1 MRQQKR
7 ISRRQF
13 LIGAAGV
20 SILTCGGAGVLAL
33 RQPAI
38 EFNELSCDQAAS
50 DQGKVLVT
58 YASQFGSTGGVAA
71 AIAQALCE
79 SGVAAEVKFVS
90 NVTDLSAYRA
100 VIVGAPVH
108 ADEWMPEAVTFV
120 ETNRNLLSRL
130 PVAYFLTCMTLGL
143 TNQPEARQK
152 MAGVLEKVQKQIPGV
167 TPVDKGLFA
176 GALDYSKMSYFMRV
190 MYQTFA
196 EDDTEGDFRDWNAIR
211 AWTDAVRP
219 KLLGNG

>member
-1 MRQQKR
+1 MSQQKR

-20 SILTCGGAGVLAL
+20 SILACGGASALAL
-33 RQPAI
+33 RQPPL
-38 EFNELSCDQAAS
+38 EFSELGCDQAAS

-71 AIAQALCE
+71 AIARTLCE
-79 SGVAAEVKFVS
+79 NGVAAEARLIT
-90 NVTDLSAYRA
+90 NVTDPSAYRA

-108 ADEWMPEAVTFV
+108 SDAWMSEAVTFV
-120 ETNRNLLSRL
+120 ETHRTLLSQL
-130 PVAYFLTCMTLGL
+130 PVAYFLTCMALGL
-143 TNQPEARQK
+143 TNQPEVRQK
-152 MAGVLEKVQKQIPGV
+152 MAGVLEKVQKQVPDV

-176 GALDYSKMSYFMRV
+176 GAVDFSKMSYFMRV
-190 MYQTFA
+190 MYQIFA

-219 KLLGNG
+219 KLLGNS

>member
-1 MRQQKR
+1 MSQQKR

-20 SILTCGGAGVLAL
+20 SILTCGGTGVLAL
-33 RQPAI
+33 RQPPI
-38 EFNELSCDQAAS
+38 EFSELNCDQVAS

-71 AIAQALCE
+71 AIAQTLCE
-79 SGVAAEVKFVS
+79 GGVAAEVRFVT
-90 NVTDLSAYRA
+90 NVTDPSAYRA

-108 ADEWMPEAVTFV
+108 SDEWMPEAVTFV
-120 ETNRNLLSRL
+120 ETNRNLLSQL

-152 MAGVLEKVQKQIPGV
+152 IAGVLEKVQKQVPEV

-190 MYQTFA
+190 MYQVFA
-196 EDDTEGDFRDWNAIR
+196 EDDTDGDFRDWNAIR